1 MKAHIEYDDF
11 GEYIEVLEETA
22 GDKPGCPGGRGWR
35 QEGRLPR
42 RGAGAQV
49 ISFARRAARGLALT
63 LGAVMIMFAT
73 TSFALPV

>member
-11 GEYIEVLEETA
+11 GEYIEILEEA
-22 GDKPGCPGGRGWR
+22 GDKPGCPGGRGR
-35 QEGRLPR
+35 VQEGRLSG
-42 RGAGAQV
+42 RGRGAQV
-49 ISFARRAARGLALT
+49 ISFARRAARGLART